1 MRGHVRNYQL
11 KTGEKRWAA
20 IVYRG
25 KRVAKNGGL
34 QDAYRWIRGFHTQKA
49 TQNELNKLL
58 GSLDDGTY
66 AEASKQTLTEFLE
79 RWLATVK
86 PNLEAKTFEHC
97 KEIVD
102 LNINP
107 RLGTIHLTKLRPQ
120 QLSEPVTNVP
130 VFHKSTEGVVRVKH
144 THFLSIERN
153 LRG

>member
-107 RLGTIHLTKLRPQ
+107 RLGTIHWTKLQPQ
-120 QLSEPVTNVP
+120 QLSNVR
-130 VFHKSTEGVVRVKH
+130 VFHKSTEGVVQVKH